1 MKVKLKNA
9 KELSEIYPKLDEDA
23 KSFLLGY
30 GEGYIAA
37 KENEAKNGG
46 LKNDSNIQPHIHS
59 GSHNRYRH
67 PEKTHR
73 TRTQRSRTRRGM
85 KNGTGL

>member
-37 KENEAKNGG
+37 KENEAK
-46 LKNDSNIQPHIHS
+46 KKKEDKKQP
-59 GSHNRYRH
+59 
-67 PEKTHR
+67 EVKD
-73 TRTQRSRTRRGM
+73 
-85 KNGTGL
+85 

>member
-9 KELSEIYPKLDEDA
+9 KELSEIYPKLDDDA

-37 KENEAKNGG
+37 KENEAK
-46 LKNDSNIQPHIHS
+46 KKKE
-59 GSHNRYRH
+59 
-67 PEKTHR
+67 EKE
-73 TRTQRSRTRRGM
+73 
-85 KNGTGL
+85 